1 MSNPIAVILASTL
14 LLLSATSSLAQDT
27 ADAPAEAT
35 TAAAPPTGR
44 EIEQITVTGERTL
57 LSMKNALER
66 AEEDMYRAFNSLNSN
81 DDFDIFCVTE
91 TKTTSHIV
99 QRGCEPVFLTNL
111 RKETS
116 QNALSQ
122 IRNAYT
128 TDGIDVT
135 LLNYG
140 LSFLESEK
148 ELKAQASDKY
158 EALSLEILRI
168 ANENPDYMD
177 ALRRIGE
184 LREEYEAARKA
195 RFGSE

>member
-1 MSNPIAVILASTL
+1 MLLASCVILAQDD
-14 LLLSATSSLAQDT
+14 SAPSPTPAQS
-27 ADAPAEAT
+27 A
-35 TAAAPPTGR
+35 R
-44 EIEQITVTGERTL
+44 SIEEITVTGERSL

-66 AEEDMYRAFNSLNSN
+66 AEEDVYRAFNALNSS
-81 DDFDIFCVTE
+81 DDFDIYCITE

-99 QRGCEPVFLTNL
+99 QRACEPVFLTNL

-140 LSFLESEK
+140 LSFLESDK
-148 ELKAQASDKY
+148 ELKAQASAKY
-158 EALSLEILRI
+158 EALSQEILRI
-168 ANENPDYMD
+168 ATENPDYMA

-184 LREEYEAARKA
+184 LRAEYEAARKA
-195 RFGSE
+195 KFESE